1 VPGISSI
8 VILVL
13 GALTAFAPLSI
24 DMYLPSLPTLERE
37 LAAPASAVKLTLSAF
52 LIGLAAGQLLYG
64 PLSDRFGRKAPL
76 ISGVALYT
84 VASVGCA
91 YAATVEA
98 LIALRVLQALGGCA
112 GMVIT
117 RAIVRDMVD
126 GPEAARLF
134 STLML
139 VMGVAPILAPLLG
152 GYVLIWFGWSA
163 IFWFLALFG
172 AVCLAGIALILPETR
187 PPHLRTQGGVGATL
201 ATYGR
206 LLTSRRFLGFV
217 LSTGFPTAG
226 MFVYIT
232 ASPHLLIG
240 THGVPAEAYGW
251 VFGANAAGLI
261 GASQFNRLLLRRLSV
276 ERMLALGVAIYLAGA
291 LILLTVAL
299 ADVGGL
305 PALLAALF
313 LTIASLGTIMPNA
326 AAAALAGE
334 AAHAGSA
341 SALIGTLP
349 FVIGALAGAA
359 VAALPSG
366 SALAMAGVI
375 AGCAALGFLANRT
388 LARPAT

>member
-1 VPGISSI
+1 MPGISAV

-24 DMYLPSLPTLERE
+24 DMYLPSLPMLGRE
-37 LAAPASAVKLTLSAF
+37 LAAPAASVKLTLSAF

-76 ISGVALYT
+76 IAGVALYT
-84 VASVGCA
+84 LASIGCA

-117 RAIVRDMVD
+117 RAIVRDLVE
-126 GPEAARLF
+126 GAEAARLF

-152 GYVLIWFGWSA
+152 GYVLIWFGWPA

-172 AVCLAGIALILPETR
+172 AACLAGIVFVLPETR
-187 PPHLRTQGGVGATL
+187 PPELRTDGGVGATL

-206 LLTSRRFLGFV
+206 LLVSRRFLGFV
-217 LSTGFPTAG
+217 LSTGFPISG

-232 ASPHLLIG
+232 ASPHLLIE
-240 THGVPAEAYGW
+240 TYGVAPEAYGW

-261 GASQFNRLLLRRLSV
+261 GASQLNRVLLRRFSV

-291 LILLTVAL
+291 LALLAVA
-299 ADVGGL
+299 AAGIGGL
-305 PALLAALF
+305 PTLLVPLF
-313 LTIASLGTIMPNA
+313 LTIASLGIIMPNA
-326 AAAALAGE
+326 AAAALSGE
-334 AAHAGSA
+334 AVHAGSA
-341 SALIGTLP
+341 SALIGTIP
-349 FVIGALAGAA
+349 FVIGALAGAT
-359 VAALPSG
+359 VAALPTG

-375 AGCAALGFLANRT
+375 AGCAGLGFLANRT
-388 LARPAT
+388 LARPAA

>member
-1 VPGISSI
+1 MSGISTT

-24 DMYLPSLPTLERE
+24 DMYLPSLPALERE
-37 LAAPASAVKLTLSAF
+37 LVAPAAAVKLTLSAF

-64 PLSDRFGRKAPL
+64 PLSDRFGRRAPL
-76 ISGVALYT
+76 MAGVALYT
-84 VASVGCA
+84 VASIGCA
-91 YAATVEA
+91 LAASVEA

-117 RAIVRDMVD
+117 RAIVRDIAE
-126 GPEAARLF
+126 GAEAARLF

-152 GYVLIWFGWSA
+152 GYVLVWFGWPT
-163 IFWFLALFG
+163 IFLFLALFG
-172 AVCLAGIALILPETR
+172 AACLAGIVFVLPETR
-187 PPHLRTQGGVGATL
+187 PPAHRTKGGLGATL
-201 ATYGR
+201 ATFGR
-206 LLTSRRFLGFV
+206 LLVSWRFLGFV

-232 ASPHLLIG
+232 ASPHLLIE
-240 THGVPAEAYGW
+240 THGVAPEAYGW

-261 GASQFNRLLLRRLSV
+261 GASQLNRLLLRRLSV
-276 ERMLALGVAIYLAGA
+276 ERMLALGVSIYLAGA
-291 LILLTVAL
+291 LTLLAVA
-299 ADVGGL
+299 ATGIGGL

-313 LTIASLGTIMPNA
+313 LTIASLGVIMPNA

-341 SALIGTLP
+341 SALMGTIP
-349 FVIGALAGAA
+349 FVIGALAGAI

-375 AGCAALGFLANRT
+375 AGCAALGFLANRV
-388 LARPAT
+388 LAGRAT

>member
-1 VPGISSI
+1 MSGISTT

-37 LAAPASAVKLTLSAF
+37 LAAPAAAVKLTLSAF
-52 LIGLAAGQLLYG
+52 LIGLALGQLAYG
-64 PLSDRFGRKAPL
+64 PLSDRFGRKGPL
-76 ISGVALYT
+76 ISGVALYIA
-84 VASVGCA
+84 ASIGCA
-91 YAATVEA
+91 YAGSVEA

-117 RAIVRDMVD
+117 RAIVRDMVE
-126 GPEAARLF
+126 GAEAARLF

-152 GYVLIWFGWSA
+152 GYVLIWFGWPA

-172 AVCLAGIALILPETR
+172 AACLAGIALALPETR
-187 PPHLRTQGGVGATL
+187 PPAQRTRGGLRATL

-206 LLTSRRFLGFV
+206 LLISRRFLGFV
-217 LSTGFPTAG
+217 LSTGFPASG

-232 ASPHLLIG
+232 ASPHLLIE
-240 THGVPAEAYGW
+240 TYGVPAEAYGW
-251 VFGANAAGLI
+251 IFGVNAAGLI
-261 GASQFNRLLLRRLSV
+261 GASQVNRLLLRRRSV
-276 ERMLALGVAIYLAGA
+276 ERTLALGVAIYLAGA
-291 LILLTVAL
+291 LALLAVAL
-299 ADVGGL
+299 VGAGGL
-305 PALLAALF
+305 PALLVPLF
-313 LTIASLGTIMPNA
+313 LIIASLGLIMPNA

-341 SALIGTLP
+341 SALIGTIP

-359 VAALPSG
+359 VAALPTG

-375 AGCAALGFLANRT
+375 AGCAALGFLANRALT
-388 LARPAT
+388 RPAA